1 MYGPTQP
8 DITVDP
14 EIAVL
19 HILDVAARMTI
30 ALLMIFHPALD
41 RIGMQRDR
49 GHDLANRIIR
59 DAHRLRRSLADYQLH
74 LDCERELDD
83 AEIPF

>member
-14 EIAVL
+14 ELAVL
-19 HILDVAARMTI
+19 HILDIAAGMTI
-30 ALLMIFHPALD
+30 ALLRIFHPNLD
-41 RIGMQRDR
+41 HTAIQHDR
-49 GHDLANRIIR
+49 GHELANRIVA
-59 DAHRLRRSLADYQLH
+59 DAHRLRRSLADYQHH
-74 LDCERELDD
+74 LDFERELDD